1 MRRALPALL
10 LALGVAAAA
19 EEPVTFTDAEVKRLL
34 QHSPLPPPPANETN
48 AHADDPGAAALGQA
62 LFFEP
67 RLSKGG
73 DISCATC
80 HRPER
85 SFTDGRALSRGV
97 ADGRRHTPSLW
108 NVAYNRWL
116 FWDGRADSLWS
127 QALHPIEDP
136 LEMAGSRAAVVAAVR
151 GDARLRAAYQSVFG
165 PLPAAGAGR
174 PEVNRAFAN
183 LGKAIEAYER
193 RLLSRR
199 APFDVFVE
207 GVREQDAAKQAALS
221 PAARRGLKLFL
232 GRGNCRTCHTGPTF
246 TDGEFHA
253 IELPPTGVAD
263 PGRLEGIE
271 RVVKDEFG
279 AGGAFSDRTDGP
291 RAQNVRFLSRAPH
304 AQGQFKTPTL
314 RNVARTAPYMHNGQ
328 LATLADVLAHYSTL
342 ENRPPAGPHQEVV
355 LAPLSLSSD
364 ETADLLAFLESL
376 TDTSLDPALLRPPGP
391 VRAGSPSRARRT
403 TLRQSSSR

>member
-1 MRRALPALL
+1 MKRALPALA
-10 LALGVAAAA
+10 LALAAAA
-19 EEPVTFTDAEVKRLL
+19 AADEPVTFTEIEVKRFL

-48 AHADDPGAAALGQA
+48 ARADDPRAAALGQA
-62 LFFEP
+62 LFFDP

-73 DISCATC
+73 TISCATC
-80 HRPER
+80 HQPEK
-85 SFTDGRALSRGV
+85 SFTDGRALSKGA

-136 LEMAGSRAAVVAAVR
+136 VEMAGSRDAVLAAVS
-151 GDARLRAAYQSVFG
+151 GDRRLRSAYEAVFG
-165 PLPAAGAGR
+165 PLPAHGASR
-174 PEVNRAFAN
+174 PEVSRAFAN

-207 GVREQDAAKQAALS
+207 GFRENDAAKQAALS

-246 TDGEFHA
+246 SDGEFHA
-253 IELPPTGVAD
+253 IALPPATGVPD

-271 RVVKDEFG
+271 RVVTDEFG
-279 AGGAFSDRTDGP
+279 AGGAYSDRTDGP
-291 RAQNVRFLSRAPH
+291 RAQNVRYLSRVAPQ
-304 AQGQFKTPTL
+304 ARGQFKTPTL
-314 RNVARTAPYMHNGQ
+314 RNVARTAPYMHDGR
-328 LATLADVLAHYSTL
+328 LATLPDVLAHYSRL
-342 ENRPPAGPHQEVV
+342 ENRPPAGPHQEAILTP
-355 LAPLSLSSD
+355 LALSRE
-364 ETADLLAFLESL
+364 ETSDLLAFLDAL
-376 TDTSLDPALLRPPGP
+376 TDTSLDPALARPPAP
-391 VRAGSPSRARRT
+391 VPSSRAPRT
-403 TLRQSSSR
+403 TGLRR

>member
-1 MRRALPALL
+1 MTRALLAFV
-10 LALGVAAAA
+10 LALASSSAA
-19 EEPVTFTDAEVKRLL
+19 EEPVTFTDAETKRLL
-34 QHSPLPPPPANETN
+34 QHSPLPLPPPNETN
-48 AHADDPGAAALGQA
+48 AHADDPRAAALGQA

-67 RLSKGG
+67 RLSKSGT
-73 DISCATC
+73 ISCATC
-80 HRPER
+80 HRPEL

-97 ADGRRHTPSLW
+97 GDGRRHTPSLW

-136 LEMAGSRAAVVAAVR
+136 AEMAGSRDAAVGAVR
-151 GDARLRAAYQSVFG
+151 GDPRLRAAYEAVFG
-165 PLPAAGAGR
+165 PLPARGASR
-174 PEVNRAFAN
+174 AEVNRAFAN

-207 GVREQDAAKQAALS
+207 GVREDDAAKQAALS
-221 PAARRGLKLFL
+221 SAARRGLKIFL

-246 TDGEFHA
+246 SDGEFHS

-263 PGRLEGIE
+263 PGRLAGIE

-279 AGGAFSDRTDGP
+279 AGGAFSDRADGP
-291 RAQNVRFLSRAPH
+291 RAQNVRFLGRAPH

-328 LATLADVLAHYSTL
+328 LGTLADVIAHYSTL
-342 ENRPPAGPHQEVV
+342 DNRPPAGPHQETV
-355 LAPLSLSSD
+355 LAPLALTRD
-364 ETADLLAFLESL
+364 ESADLVAFLEAL
-376 TDTSLDPALLRPPGP
+376 TDTGLDPALMRPP
-391 VRAGSPSRARRT
+391 AR
-403 TLRQSSSR
+403 

>member
-1 MRRALPALL
+1 MRRALPALA
-10 LALGVAAAA
+10 LALAVAAAA
-19 EEPVTFTDAEVKRLL
+19 DEPVTFTEIEVKRFL

-48 AHADDPGAAALGQA
+48 AHADDPQAAVLGQA
-62 LFFEP
+62 LFFDP

-73 DISCATC
+73 TISCATC
-80 HRPER
+80 HQPEK
-85 SFTDGRALSRGV
+85 SFADGRALSKGA

-116 FWDGRADSLWS
+116 FWDGRADSLWA

-136 LEMAGSRAAVVAAVR
+136 VEMAGSRDAVLAAVS
-151 GDARLRAAYQSVFG
+151 GDHRLRAAYEAVFG
-165 PLPAAGAGR
+165 PLPPRGASR
-174 PEVNRAFAN
+174 AEVSRTFAN

-207 GVREQDAAKQAALS
+207 GFRENDAAKQAALS

-246 TDGEFHA
+246 SDGEFHA
-253 IELPPTGVAD
+253 IELPPVTAVPD

-279 AGGAFSDRTDGP
+279 AGGAYSDRTDGP
-291 RAQNVRFLSRAPH
+291 RAQNVRYLSRAAPH
-304 AQGQFKTPTL
+304 ARGQFKTPTL
-314 RNVARTAPYMHNGQ
+314 RNVARTAPYMHDGR
-328 LATLADVLAHYSTL
+328 LATLPDVLAHYSRL
-342 ENRPPAGPHQEVV
+342 ENRPPAGPHQEAI
-355 LAPLSLSSD
+355 LTPLSLSRE
-364 ETADLLAFLESL
+364 ETSDLLAFLDAL
-376 TDTSLDPALLRPPGP
+376 TDTSLDAALARPPAP
-391 VRAGSPSRARRT
+391 VPSRAPRT
-403 TLRQSSSR
+403 TGLRR

>member
-1 MRRALPALL
+1 MRRALGALL
-10 LALGVAAAA
+10 LALASSAAA
-19 EEPVTFTDAEVKRLL
+19 EEPVTFTDAEVKRFL

-48 AHADDPGAAALGQA
+48 AHADHAGAAALGQA

-80 HRPER
+80 HQPER
-85 SFTDGRALSRGV
+85 SFADGRALSRGV

-108 NVAYNRWL
+108 NVAYNRWF

-151 GDARLRAAYQSVFG
+151 GDARLRSAYEPVFG

-174 PEVNRAFAN
+174 ADVNRAFAN

-246 TDGEFHA
+246 SDGEFHA
-253 IELPPTGVAD
+253 ILLPPTGVSD

-279 AGGAFSDRTDGP
+279 AGGAFSDGTDGP

-328 LATLADVLAHYSTL
+328 LASLPDVLAHYSKL
-342 ENRPPAGPHQEVV
+342 ENRPPAGPHQEAV
-355 LAPLSLSSD
+355 LAPLALSPD
-364 ETADLLAFLESL
+364 ETADLLAFLDAL

-391 VRAGSPSRARRT
+391 AAPPSPSRSRRT
-403 TLRQSSSR
+403 TLRQ

>member
-1 MRRALPALL
+1 VTRALAA
-10 LALGVAAAA
+10 LALALAVSAAA
-19 EEPVTFTDAEVKRLL
+19 EEPVAFTDAEVKRFL

-48 AHADDPGAAALGQA
+48 AYADDPGAAALGQA

-73 DISCATC
+73 AISCATC
-80 HRPER
+80 HRPEQ

-136 LEMAGSRAAVVAAVR
+136 LEMAGSREQVVAAVR
-151 GDARLRAAYQSVFG
+151 FDAGLRAAYEKVFG
-165 PLPAAGAGR
+165 RMPEPGAER
-174 PEVNRAFAN
+174 TAVSRAFAN

-193 RLLSRR
+193 RLVSRR

-207 GVREQDAAKQAALS
+207 GWRENDAGKQAALS
-221 PAARRGLKLFL
+221 SAARRGLKIFL

-246 TDGEFHA
+246 SDGEFHA
-253 IELPPTGVAD
+253 IELPATGVPD

-291 RAQNVRFLSRAPH
+291 RAQNVRFLGRAPH

-342 ENRPPAGPHQEVV
+342 ENRPPSGPHQEAV
-355 LAPLSLSSD
+355 LAPLALSPE
-364 ETADLLAFLESL
+364 ETGDLLAFLESL
-376 TDTSLDPALLRPPGP
+376 TDTSLDPALLRPPAP
-391 VRAGSPSRARRT
+391 VRRSSPARAPHA
-403 TLRQSSSR
+403 TLRR

>member
-19 EEPVTFTDAEVKRLL
+19 EEPVAFTDAEVKRLL

-80 HRPER
+80 HQPER

-355 LAPLSLSSD
+355 LAPLSLSPG

-391 VRAGSPSRARRT
+391 VRAGSPSRAPRT

>member
-1 MRRALPALL
+1 MRRALPALA
-10 LALGVAAAA
+10 LALAALPAPA
-19 EEPVTFTDAEVKRLL
+19 DEPVTFTDLEVKRFL
-34 QHSPLPPPPANETN
+34 QHSPLPTPPANETN
-48 AHADDPGAAALGQA
+48 AYADDPRAAALGQA

-73 DISCATC
+73 TISCATC
-80 HRPER
+80 HRPEK
-85 SFTDGRALSRGV
+85 SFTDGRALAKGV
-97 ADGRRHTPSLW
+97 AEGRRHTPSLW

-136 LEMAGSRAAVVAAVR
+136 TEMAGSRERAIAAVR
-151 GDARLRAAYQSVFG
+151 GDARLRAAYEAVFG
-165 PLPAAGAGR
+165 RMPEAGALRQDVG
-174 PEVNRAFAN
+174 RAFAN

-207 GVREQDAAKQAALS
+207 GFREKDPAKQAALS

-246 TDGEFHA
+246 SDGEFHA
-253 IELPPTGVAD
+253 IELPPTGVPD

-279 AGGAFSDRTDGP
+279 AAGAYSDRTDGP
-291 RAQNVRFLSRAPH
+291 RAQNVRFLGRAPH

-328 LATLADVLAHYSTL
+328 LATLPDVLAHYSTL
-342 ENRPPAGPHQEVV
+342 ENRPPAGPHQEAI
-355 LAPLSLSSD
+355 LAPLSLTPG
-364 ETADLLAFLESL
+364 ETADLLAFLDAL
-376 TDTSLDPALLRPPGP
+376 TDTSLDAALTRPPAP
-391 VRAGSPSRARRT
+391 VRATPPSRAPRGTSLRR
-403 TLRQSSSR
+403 